1 MTLSFCPWL
10 PPPCPGAHPTL
21 PGSALPQR
29 VFGTYFRVGFYGA
42 RFGDLDEQEF
52 EFYTERFGEDVV
64 EIIKDSNPVDK
75 TKLDPQKA
83 YIQITYVEPH
93 FDTYEL
99 KDRVTYF
106 DRNYG
111 LRTFLFCTPFT
122 PDGRAHGELPEQHKR
137 KTLLSTAHAFPYIKT
152 RIRVCH
158 REETVLTP
166 VEVAIEDMQ
175 KKTRELA
182 FATEQDPPD
191 AKMLQMVLQGSV
203 GPTGPLEVAQVF
215 LAEIPEDPKLFRH
228 HNKLRLCFKDFC
240 KNATI
245 PACGRL
251 CSLCLHSACPSCWR
265 QTQPASEQVSGRL
278 TSEPTG
284 PEATPRG
291 TRTLASATCA
301 FLTVSPTAHLA
312 VRRPH
317 HAWGWALCS
326 SVLVCVH

>member
-1 MTLSFCPWL
+1 M
-10 PPPCPGAHPTL
+10 
-21 PGSALPQR
+21 Q
-29 VFGTYFRVGFYGA
+29 
-42 RFGDLDEQEF
+42 
-52 EFYTERFGEDVV
+52 
-64 EIIKDSNPVDK
+64 
-75 TKLDPQKA
+75 A

-137 KTLLSTAHAFPYIKT
+137 KTLLSTDHAFPYIKT

-158 REETVLTP
+158 REEVGGISFPRREAQGPHTRDGEATTQSTLQTPVCRLEALPPDQADPGLDHNRTKAPQSQTKAAEPGAPTSWSLHGPTDPSPSPSGRPGCAGLGQDIFGPQPAHAACPAPQTVLTP

-203 GPTGPLEVAQVF
+203 GPTVNQARPEGQGRLPGVSPGAVQTPSRAPLTLQGPLEVAQVF
-215 LAEIPEDPKLFRH
+215 LTEIPEDPKLFRH

-240 KNATI
+240 KK
-245 PACGRL
+245 
-251 CSLCLHSACPSCWR
+251 
-265 QTQPASEQVSGRL
+265 
-278 TSEPTG
+278 
-284 PEATPRG
+284 
-291 TRTLASATCA
+291 
-301 FLTVSPTAHLA
+301 
-312 VRRPH
+312 
-317 HAWGWALCS
+317 
-326 SVLVCVH
+326 